1 MFQYGTGET
10 GMKRENGKILIVD
23 DDAEVLL
30 AAEMVLK
37 RQFPTVVTAC
47 TPASIEMLLAQH
59 SFDVILLDMN
69 FTAGATSGEEGIH
82 WLRVAH
88 RLAPD
93 AKVVLMTAYGG
104 VDEAVHAMRAG
115 AADFVVKPWDNA
127 KLVATVSAVAHLSR
141 ADREV
146 KHLRGQ
152 QRALNDVQA
161 RSAERIIG
169 ESGGMRQV
177 LLDIEKV
184 ARTDANVLI
193 TGENGTGKE
202 LVARAIHRQ
211 SLRDGHAFVCVDL
224 GAITE
229 TLFESELFGHRKGAF
244 TDARED
250 RAGRF
255 EAAAGG
261 TLFLDEIGNL
271 SLAMQAK
278 LLGAL
283 ETMTVTR
290 VGSDRPVRV
299 DARVICATN
308 LSPEQLR
315 TPERFRPDLL
325 YRINT
330 IEIRI
335 PPLRDRR
342 ADIPL
347 LVAHYAQY
355 YARKYGRQELAV
367 PADTMTRL
375 QNYRWPGNV
384 RELKHA
390 VERAVIMSDS
400 GTFPV
405 DNIVLPAASAA
416 PVSAFAST
424 LNLDELEKQAI
435 ERALAQYQGNLTR
448 AAQALG
454 LGRTT
459 LYRKMARHGLQ

>member
-1 MFQYGTGET
+1 
-10 GMKRENGKILIVD
+10 MKRENGKILIVD

-416 PVSAFAST
+416 PASAFAST

>member
-1 MFQYGTGET
+1 MAQDAGQ
-10 GMKRENGKILIVD
+10 ILIVD

-30 AAEMVLK
+30 AAELVLK
-37 RQFPTVVTAC
+37 RQFAHVITAS
-47 TPASIEMLLAQH
+47 TPGAIESLLGRH
-59 SFDVILLDMN
+59 RFDVILLDMN

-82 WLRVAH
+82 WLKVAQ

-93 AKVVLMTAYGG
+93 SKVVLMTAYGG
-104 VDEAVHAMRAG
+104 VDEAVNAIRAG

-127 KLVATVSAVAHLSR
+127 KLIATVSAVAQLAR

-146 KHLRGQ
+146 NEQRGR
-152 QRALNDVQA
+152 QRALADV
-161 RSAERIIG
+161 RGRESDRIVG
-169 ESGGMRQV
+169 ETGGMRQV
-177 LLDIEKV
+177 VADIGKV
-184 ARTDANVLI
+184 AGTDANVLI

-202 LVARAIHRQ
+202 LVARAIHNH
-211 SLRDGHAFVCVDL
+211 SLRAGLPFVGVDL

-255 EAAAGG
+255 VAAMGG

-308 LSPEQLR
+308 LTPQQLR
-315 TPERFRPDLL
+315 DPERFRQDLL
-325 YRINT
+325 YRVNT

-335 PPLRDRR
+335 PPLRAR
-342 ADIPL
+342 AEDIPL
-347 LVAHYAQY
+347 LIKHYAQH
-355 YARKYGRQELAV
+355 YARKYGRPELRIPPDAL
-367 PADTMTRL
+367 TRL
-375 QNYRWPGNV
+375 QQYPWPGNV
-384 RELKHA
+384 RELKHG
-390 VERAVIMSDS
+390 VERAVIMSENGS
-400 GTFPV
+400 FPFDGV
-405 DNIVLPAASAA
+405 VLPAAAA
-416 PVSAFAST
+416 AGTGTAEDSV
-424 LNLDELEKQAI
+424 LNLDELEKRAI
-435 ERALAQYQGNLTR
+435 QRALGQFQGNLTK

>member
-1 MFQYGTGET
+1 
-10 GMKRENGKILIVD
+10 MKRENGKILIVD

-405 DNIVLPAASAA
+405 YNIVLPAASAA